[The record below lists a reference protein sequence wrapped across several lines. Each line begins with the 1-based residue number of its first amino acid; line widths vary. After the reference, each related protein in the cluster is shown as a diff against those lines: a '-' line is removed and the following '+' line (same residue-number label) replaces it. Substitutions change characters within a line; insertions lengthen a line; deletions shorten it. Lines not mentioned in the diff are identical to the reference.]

1 MITLDLNHFGFC
13 GRGGQRGGEDGEK
26 KEAKVRLKGGYS
38 RSRANLNGGELDCGN
53 TSGTHKG
60 NHKGGVLSQG
70 QPKWWRAGRR
80 TFSPG
85 CWSIL

>member
-1 MITLDLNHFGFC
+1 MITLDLNHFEFC
-13 GRGGQRGGEDGEK
+13 GRGGQERRRRWGEEGSK
-26 KEAKVRLKGGYS
+26 GEAKRGNS

-60 NHKGGVLSQG
+60 NHKEGVLSQG

-85 CWSIL
+85 